1 MTGTVGILN
10 VGAGDTKL
18 SFDPRNPAERIRAAR
33 IVRDMIRRGYALL
46 VEVAPGQYQRATDFD
61 EARCEYIIADFD
73 PVTAAEAD
81 SAEDAG
87 TAHEEEPSPAA
98 RCEGAG
104 KARRVPRRVAAMSD
118 KESTMDD
125 TLTTAELHDLLA
137 RSRAER
143 NALQAEVER
152 LREALTEIAAFNDIW
167 ANDDKD
173 AALRKR
179 AALAAL
185 TGLLANEAAFG
196 ATFYKHTQ
204 GIAEASV
211 AIADALVARLKEVK

>member
-1 MTGTVGILN
+1 MT
-10 VGAGDTKL
+10 DDF
-18 SFDPRNPAERIRAAR
+18 SD
-33 IVRDMIRRGYALL
+33 ALL
-46 VEVAPGQYQRATDFD
+46 FAAGKLRLCVTCGKLVDAEKVKRGDDLPECRSILDGVEVATCTFDLTPQEAIEYWRSEAATL
-61 EARCEYIIADFD
+61 R
-73 PVTAAEAD
+73 
-81 SAEDAG
+81 
-87 TAHEEEPSPAA
+87 
-98 RCEGAG
+98 
-104 KARRVPRRVAAMSD
+104 
-118 KESTMDD
+118 
-125 TLTTAELHDLLA
+125 
-137 RSRAER
+137 
-143 NALQAEVER
+143 AEVER

-185 TGLLANEAAFG
+185 KGLLANEAAFG

>member
-1 MTGTVGILN
+1 
-10 VGAGDTKL
+10 
-18 SFDPRNPAERIRAAR
+18 
-33 IVRDMIRRGYALL
+33 
-46 VEVAPGQYQRATDFD
+46 
-61 EARCEYIIADFD
+61 
-73 PVTAAEAD
+73 
-81 SAEDAG
+81 
-87 TAHEEEPSPAA
+87 
-98 RCEGAG
+98 
-104 KARRVPRRVAAMSD
+104 
-118 KESTMDD
+118 MDD
-125 TLTTAELHDLLA
+125 TLTPAELHDLLA